1 MALIEHLEHEGWEE
15 FFRDMFRYAL
25 DVMKNDRFRSVGSS
39 VDDLR
44 SWLAAG
50 GVARVRERL
59 GEQMEMRRFPS
70 SRKSAV
76 NDCFEQL
83 VRENRDTLLHLTVE
97 GIIPA
102 PRPVRLDACG
112 VSEQDIQDLFSRM
125 LAGERPFEDWMHA
138 HGHSD
143 EEIAEIYGVVD
154 RWLMQ
159 KGIISKP
166 SPLPNLESPPG
177 A

>member
-1 MALIEHLEHEGWEE
+1 MALIEHLERDGWEE
-15 FFRDMFRYAL
+15 FLRDIFRYTL
-25 DVMKNDRFRSVGSS
+25 DVLKNDRIRSVGSS

-50 GVARVRERL
+50 GVARARECL
-59 GEQMEMRRFPS
+59 DEQMDRRGFTPC
-70 SRKSAV
+70 RKSAV
-76 NDCFEQL
+76 DGCFERL
-83 VRENRDTLLHLTVE
+83 VRENRDALLRLTAE
-97 GIIPA
+97 GIVPA
-102 PRPVRLDACG
+102 PTPERLDACG

-143 EEIAEIYGVVD
+143 EEIAEIYRMID
-154 RWLMQ
+154 RWLVQ

-166 SPLPNLESPPG
+166 SPLPKPN
-177 A
+177 

>member
-15 FFRDMFRYAL
+15 FFRDMFRYTL

-50 GVARVRERL
+50 GVARVRKRL
-59 GEQMEMRRFPS
+59 DEQMDMRRFPP

-76 NDCFEQL
+76 NDCFEQM
-83 VRENRDTLLHLTVE
+83 VRENRDALLHLTVE
-97 GIIPA
+97 GIVPA
-102 PRPVRLDACG
+102 PRPVRLDARG
-112 VSEQDIQDLFSRM
+112 VSEQDIQDLFTRM

-143 EEIAEIYGVVD
+143 EEIAEIYGMID

-166 SPLPNLESPPG
+166 PPLPNLESAPG

>member
-1 MALIEHLEHEGWEE
+1 MALIEHLEHDGWEE
-15 FFRDMFRYAL
+15 FFRDMFRYTL
-25 DVMKNDRFRSVGSS
+25 DVLKNDRFRPVGSS

-59 GEQMEMRRFPS
+59 DEQMEIRRFPPA
-70 SRKSAV
+70 RKSAV
-76 NDCFEQL
+76 GDCFEQL
-83 VRENRDTLLHLTVE
+83 VRENRETLLHLTAE
-97 GIIPA
+97 GIVPA

-112 VSEQDIQDLFSRM
+112 VSEQDLQDLFGRM

-138 HGHSD
+138 HGRSN
-143 EEIAEIYGVVD
+143 EEIAELYATID
-154 RWLMQ
+154 RWLMR
-159 KGIISKP
+159 KGIISEP
-166 SPLPNLESPPG
+166 PPLPNPKSTPD